1 MRVVPPTAS
10 RALACL
16 LLWLGGCARPIPSST
31 VTSERSTS
39 AAAPDPVPQVGPDP
53 HPYVERGQLTDETG
67 VCDAGDG
74 ACARTTTAEL
84 TRCYLGLR
92 EKIGRGFEI
101 VPNASVSPHYGG
113 RFITL
118 TWRGGRCEFGDSPG
132 SKLTGPDTRRFEA
145 AYDGALKVL
154 LAAAKGDGGAR
165 PCVMRSGRIARAFR
179 GSSVG
184 DVPDDAA
191 DRERHAG
198 RLHDSQ

>member
-39 AAAPDPVPQVGPDP
+39 AAAPDPVTPADPPPERRCDLPLPSVAPGLVIALAKHVVPQVGPDP

-165 PCVMRSGRIARAFR
+165 P
-179 GSSVG
+179 
-184 DVPDDAA
+184 
-191 DRERHAG
+191 
-198 RLHDSQ
+198 